1 METNMNNEVI
11 RLPLI
16 TLRGM
21 TILPRMVIRF
31 DISRK
36 KSIKA
41 VEYAM
46 KHERRVFL
54 VPQKSPEPVEPKLD
68 EIYEYG
74 TVCEIRQV
82 IKIPGGP
89 AQVTVE
95 GLYKASADK
104 YELEN
109 PEINYAMTTEVDE
122 SGGFEDNVER
132 EAWRKVVIKA
142 VEDYCNSS
150 GIKSANTVR
159 RLKTI
164 KDDAGFVYEATAET
178 LDDFM
183 LREEILAT
191 DDIEEKYFILSHSI
205 MNEADINDY
214 KEFIISK
221 IKTKIGE
228 QQKEYFINEQIR
240 LLKEELGGEDEDED
254 LDERVKNLNAPEC
267 VKEKLVSEMKKYKS
281 CPKMSSE
288 LQVIKNYIDTLLEF
302 PWSNFT
308 EENNDIKHAE
318 KILNEDHYGLA
329 KVKERIL
336 EFIAVKSLSK
346 ESDAP
351 IICLVG
357 PPGTGKT
364 SVAISVARALN
375 RKYVRICL
383 GGVRDEAEIRG
394 HRRTYVG
401 AMPGRIVEGI
411 SQAGTLNPLML
422 LDEIDKVGTDSR
434 GDTASALLEVLDSA
448 ENSAFHDHFME
459 VPVDLSKCFF
469 MATANDTQTIPK
481 PLLDRMEVIEIN
493 SYTETEKFHIAK
505 EHLIP
510 KQIKKNGLMAKQ
522 LSFSKDAVNGIINGY
537 TREAGVRELE
547 RSIAA
552 VCRKAAA
559 KIVSGETQTNKIKA
573 SNLKEYLGTIKFDKE
588 EALKSDAV
596 GIVKGLAWTAVGGV
610 TLDVEACIM
619 DGKGEITLTGQLGD
633 VMKESAIVALG
644 YIRSKASEYGID
656 KELFENKDIHI
667 HIPEGAVPK
676 DGPSAG
682 ITMTLAMLSAYTN
695 RKVSHEYAMTGEI
708 TLHGNVLP
716 IGGLKE
722 KILAA
727 KNAGIKKIIVPDKNK
742 KDVLDIEAEI
752 LENVEI
758 IYVKKMDDVIRR
770 ALCKED

>member
-1 METNMNNEVI
+1 MNNEVI

-240 LLKEELGGEDEDED
+240 LLKEELGGEDEDEE

-682 ITMTLAMLSAYTN
+682 ITITLAMLSAYTN

-758 IYVKKMDDVIRR
+758 IYAKKMDDVIRR

>member
-1 METNMNNEVI
+1 MNNEVI

-95 GLYKASADK
+95 GLYKAVADK
-104 YELEN
+104 YELEDS
-109 PEINYAMTTEVDE
+109 EINYAMTKEVDE

-221 IKTKIGE
+221 IKTKISE

-240 LLKEELGGEDEDED
+240 LLKEELGGEDEDEE
-254 LDERVKNLNAPEC
+254 LDEKVKNLNAPEC

-394 HRRTYVG
+394 HRRTYVA

-510 KQIKKNGLMAKQ
+510 KQIKKNGLTTKQ
-522 LSFSKDAVNGIINGY
+522 VSFSKDAVNGIIDGY

>member
-1 METNMNNEVI
+1 MNNEVI

-95 GLYKASADK
+95 GLYKAVADK
-104 YELEN
+104 YELEDS
-109 PEINYAMTTEVDE
+109 EINYAMTKEVDE

-221 IKTKIGE
+221 IKTKISE

-240 LLKEELGGEDEDED
+240 LLKEELGGEDEDEE
-254 LDERVKNLNAPEC
+254 LDEKVKNLNALEC

-510 KQIKKNGLMAKQ
+510 KQIKKNGLTTKQ
-522 LSFSKDAVNGIINGY
+522 VSFSKDAVNGIIDGY

>member
-1 METNMNNEVI
+1 MNNEVI

-191 DDIEEKYFILSHSI
+191 DDVEEKYFILSHSI

-221 IKTKIGE
+221 IKTKISE

-522 LSFSKDAVNGIINGY
+522 LSFSKDAVNGIIDGY

>member
-1 METNMNNEVI
+1 MNNEVI

-95 GLYKASADK
+95 GLYKAVADK
-104 YELEN
+104 YELEDS
-109 PEINYAMTTEVDE
+109 EINYAMTKEVDE

-221 IKTKIGE
+221 IKTKISE

-240 LLKEELGGEDEDED
+240 LLKEELGGEDEDEE
-254 LDERVKNLNAPEC
+254 LDEKVKNLNAPEC

-346 ESDAP
+346 ESGAP

-510 KQIKKNGLMAKQ
+510 KQIKKNGLTTKQ
-522 LSFSKDAVNGIINGY
+522 VSFSKDAVNGIIDGY

>member
-1 METNMNNEVI
+1 MNNEVI

-54 VPQKSPEPVEPKLD
+54 VPQKTPEPVEPKLD
-68 EIYEYG
+68 EIYECG

-109 PEINYAMTTEVDE
+109 SEINYAMTTEVDE

-240 LLKEELGGEDEDED
+240 LLKEELGGEDEDEE

-510 KQIKKNGLMAKQ
+510 KQIKKNGLTTKQ
-522 LSFSKDAVNGIINGY
+522 VSFSKDAVNGIIDGY

-727 KNAGIKKIIVPDKNK
+727 QNAGIKKIIVPDKNK

>member
-1 METNMNNEVI
+1 MNNEVI

-191 DDIEEKYFILSHSI
+191 DDVEEKYFILSHSI

-221 IKTKIGE
+221 IKTKISE

-240 LLKEELGGEDEDED
+240 LLKEELGGEDEDEE

-318 KILNEDHYGLA
+318 KILNEDHYGLT

-510 KQIKKNGLMAKQ
+510 KQIKKNGLTTKQ
-522 LSFSKDAVNGIINGY
+522 VSFSKDAVNGIIDGY

>member
-1 METNMNNEVI
+1 MNNEVI

-109 PEINYAMTTEVDE
+109 SEINYAMTTEVDE

-221 IKTKIGE
+221 IKTKISE

-510 KQIKKNGLMAKQ
+510 KQIKKNGLTTKQ
-522 LSFSKDAVNGIINGY
+522 VSFSKDAVNGIIDGY

>member
-1 METNMNNEVI
+1 MNNEVI

-46 KHERRVFL
+46 KHERRVFI

-95 GLYKASADK
+95 GLYKAVADK
-104 YELEN
+104 YELEDS
-109 PEINYAMTTEVDE
+109 EINYAMTKEVDE

-221 IKTKIGE
+221 IKTKISE

-240 LLKEELGGEDEDED
+240 LLKEELGGEDEDEE
-254 LDERVKNLNAPEC
+254 LDEKVKNLNAPEC

-510 KQIKKNGLMAKQ
+510 KQIKKNGLTTKQ
-522 LSFSKDAVNGIINGY
+522 VSFSKDAVNGIIDGY

>member
-1 METNMNNEVI
+1 MNNEVI

-191 DDIEEKYFILSHSI
+191 DDVEEKYFILSHSI

-221 IKTKIGE
+221 IKTKISE

-240 LLKEELGGEDEDED
+240 LLKEELGGEDEDEE
-254 LDERVKNLNAPEC
+254 LDERVKNLNAPGC

-522 LSFSKDAVNGIINGY
+522 LSFSKDAVNGIIDGY

>member
-1 METNMNNEVI
+1 MNNEVI

-95 GLYKASADK
+95 GLYKAVADK
-104 YELEN
+104 YELEDS
-109 PEINYAMTTEVDE
+109 EINYAMTKEVDE

-191 DDIEEKYFILSHSI
+191 DGVEEKYFILSHSI

-221 IKTKIGE
+221 IKTKISE

-318 KILNEDHYGLA
+318 KILNEDHYGLT

-522 LSFSKDAVNGIINGY
+522 LSFSKDAVNGIIDGY

>member
-1 METNMNNEVI
+1 MNNEVI

-95 GLYKASADK
+95 GLYKAVADK
-104 YELEN
+104 YELEDS
-109 PEINYAMTTEVDE
+109 EINYAMTKEVDE

-221 IKTKIGE
+221 IKTKISE

-240 LLKEELGGEDEDED
+240 LLKEELGGEDEDEE
-254 LDERVKNLNAPEC
+254 LDEKVKNLNAPEC

-510 KQIKKNGLMAKQ
+510 KQIKKNGLTTKQ
-522 LSFSKDAVNGIINGY
+522 VSFSKDAVNGIIDGY

-596 GIVKGLAWTAVGGV
+596 GIVKGLAWTAIGGV

>member
-1 METNMNNEVI
+1 MNNEVI

-46 KHERRVFL
+46 KHERKVFL
-54 VPQKSPEPVEPKLD
+54 VPQKTPEPVEPKLD

-95 GLYKASADK
+95 GLYKAAADE

-178 LDDFM
+178 LDDFI

-221 IKTKIGE
+221 IKTKISE
-228 QQKEYFINEQIR
+228 QQKEYFLNEQIR

-254 LDERVKNLNAPEC
+254 LDERVENLNAPEC
-267 VKEKLVSEMKKYKS
+267 VKEKLVSEIKKYKS

-522 LSFSKDAVNGIINGY
+522 LSFSKDAVNGIIDGY

>member
-1 METNMNNEVI
+1 MNNEVI

-221 IKTKIGE
+221 IKTRISE

-240 LLKEELGGEDEDED
+240 LLKEELGGEDEDEE

-510 KQIKKNGLMAKQ
+510 KQIKKNGLTTKQ
-522 LSFSKDAVNGIINGY
+522 VSFSKDAVNGIIDGY

>member
-1 METNMNNEVI
+1 MNNEVI

>member
-1 METNMNNEVI
+1 MNNEVI

-54 VPQKSPEPVEPKLD
+54 VPQKTPEPVEPKLD

-89 AQVTVE
+89 AQVTVD
-95 GLYKASADK
+95 GLYKAAADE

-221 IKTKIGE
+221 IKTKISE

-254 LDERVKNLNAPEC
+254 LDERVENLNAPEC
-267 VKEKLVSEMKKYKS
+267 VKEKLVSEIKKYKS

-493 SYTETEKFHIAK
+493 SYTEPEKFHIAK

-727 KNAGIKKIIVPDKNK
+727 KNAGIKKILVPDKNK
-742 KDVLDIEAEI
+742 KDVLDIEVEI

>member
-1 METNMNNEVI
+1 MNNEVI

-95 GLYKASADK
+95 GLYKAVADK
-104 YELEN
+104 YELEDS
-109 PEINYAMTTEVDE
+109 EINYAMTKEVDE

-191 DDIEEKYFILSHSI
+191 DDVEEKYFILSHSI

-221 IKTKIGE
+221 IKTKISE

-240 LLKEELGGEDEDED
+240 LLKEELGGEDEDEE
-254 LDERVKNLNAPEC
+254 LDEKVKNLNAPEC

-522 LSFSKDAVNGIINGY
+522 VSFSKDAVNGIIDGY

>member
-1 METNMNNEVI
+1 MNNEVI

-109 PEINYAMTTEVDE
+109 SEINYAMTTEVDE

-150 GIKSANTVR
+150 GIKSANIVR

-221 IKTKIGE
+221 IKTKISE

-510 KQIKKNGLMAKQ
+510 KQIKKNGLTTKQ
-522 LSFSKDAVNGIINGY
+522 VSFSKDAVNGIIDGY

>member
-1 METNMNNEVI
+1 MNNEVI

-54 VPQKSPEPVEPKLD
+54 VPQKTPEPVEPKLD

-95 GLYKASADK
+95 GLYKAAADE
-104 YELEN
+104 YELDN

-122 SGGFEDNVER
+122 SGGFEDDVER

-240 LLKEELGGEDEDED
+240 LLKEELGGEDEDKD

-288 LQVIKNYIDTLLEF
+288 LQVIKNYIDTLLDF

>member
-1 METNMNNEVI
+1 MASTPDYYKTLGVPRTATADEIKKAFRKLARKHHPDAGGDEAKFKELNEAYEVLSDEKKRALYDQYGTANENQI
-11 RLPLI
+11 PQGWGGGQGFNVEDI
-16 TLRGM
+16 FGGGGAGGFGGFGGM
-21 TILPRMVIRF
+21 GGGSGIFSVG
-31 DISRK
+31 
-36 KSIKA
+36 KSKA
-41 VEYAM
+41 QLFEKNSPVKVTFKDVAGLAEAKQEVE
-46 KHERRVFL
+46 EIVEFL
-54 VPQKSPEPVEPKLD
+54 KQPQKYTDL
-68 EIYEYG
+68 G
-74 TVCEIRQV
+74 G
-82 IKIPGGP
+82 KIPKG
-89 AQVTVE
+89 A
-95 GLYKASADK
+95 L
-104 YELEN
+104 
-109 PEINYAMTTEVDE
+109 
-122 SGGFEDNVER
+122 
-132 EAWRKVVIKA
+132 
-142 VEDYCNSS
+142 
-150 GIKSANTVR
+150 
-159 RLKTI
+159 
-164 KDDAGFVYEATAET
+164 
-178 LDDFM
+178 
-183 LREEILAT
+183 
-191 DDIEEKYFILSHSI
+191 
-205 MNEADINDY
+205 
-214 KEFIISK
+214 
-221 IKTKIGE
+221 
-228 QQKEYFINEQIR
+228 
-240 LLKEELGGEDEDED
+240 
-254 LDERVKNLNAPEC
+254 
-267 VKEKLVSEMKKYKS
+267 
-281 CPKMSSE
+281 
-288 LQVIKNYIDTLLEF
+288 
-302 PWSNFT
+302 
-308 EENNDIKHAE
+308 
-318 KILNEDHYGLA
+318 
-329 KVKERIL
+329 
-336 EFIAVKSLSK
+336 
-346 ESDAP
+346 
-351 IICLVG
+351 LVG

-510 KQIKKNGLMAKQ
+510 KQIKKNGLTTKQ
-522 LSFSKDAVNGIINGY
+522 VSFSKDAVNGIIDGY

-758 IYVKKMDDVIRR
+758 IYVKKMDDVIR
-770 ALCKED
+770 

>member
-1 METNMNNEVI
+1 MNNEVI

-95 GLYKASADK
+95 GLYKAVADK
-104 YELEN
+104 YELEDS
-109 PEINYAMTTEVDE
+109 EINYAMTKEVDE

-221 IKTKIGE
+221 IKTKISE

-240 LLKEELGGEDEDED
+240 LLKEELGGEDEDEE
-254 LDERVKNLNAPEC
+254 LDEKVKNLNAPEC

-346 ESDAP
+346 ESDAT

-510 KQIKKNGLMAKQ
+510 KQIKKNGLTTKQ
-522 LSFSKDAVNGIINGY
+522 VSFSKDAVNGIIDGY

>member
-1 METNMNNEVI
+1 MNNEVI

-68 EIYEYG
+68 EIYECG

-240 LLKEELGGEDEDED
+240 LLKEELGGEDEDEE

-434 GDTASALLEVLDSA
+434 GDTASALLEVLDSV

-758 IYVKKMDDVIRR
+758 IYAKKMDDVIRR

>member
-1 METNMNNEVI
+1 MNNEVI

-46 KHERRVFL
+46 KHERKVFL
-54 VPQKSPEPVEPKLD
+54 VPQKTPEPVEPKLD

-221 IKTKIGE
+221 IKTKISE

-254 LDERVKNLNAPEC
+254 LDERVENLNAPEC
-267 VKEKLVSEMKKYKS
+267 VKEKLVSEIKKYKS

-493 SYTETEKFHIAK
+493 SYTEPEKFHIAK

>member
-1 METNMNNEVI
+1 M
-11 RLPLI
+11 
-16 TLRGM
+16 
-21 TILPRMVIRF
+21 
-31 DISRK
+31 
-36 KSIKA
+36 
-41 VEYAM
+41 
-46 KHERRVFL
+46 
-54 VPQKSPEPVEPKLD
+54 
-68 EIYEYG
+68 
-74 TVCEIRQV
+74 
-82 IKIPGGP
+82 
-89 AQVTVE
+89 
-95 GLYKASADK
+95 
-104 YELEN
+104 
-109 PEINYAMTTEVDE
+109 
-122 SGGFEDNVER
+122 
-132 EAWRKVVIKA
+132 
-142 VEDYCNSS
+142 EDYCNSS

-254 LDERVKNLNAPEC
+254 LDEMVKNLNAPEC

-351 IICLVG
+351 IICLLG
-357 PPGTGKT
+357 PQGKGKT
-364 SVAISVARALN
+364 YVAISVARALN

>member
-1 METNMNNEVI
+1 MNNEVI

-54 VPQKSPEPVEPKLD
+54 VPQKTPEPVEPKLD

-89 AQVTVE
+89 AQVTVD
-95 GLYKASADK
+95 GLYKAAADE

-221 IKTKIGE
+221 IKTKISE

-254 LDERVKNLNAPEC
+254 LDERVENLNAPEC
-267 VKEKLVSEMKKYKS
+267 VKEKLVSEIKKYKS

-493 SYTETEKFHIAK
+493 SYTEPEKFHIAK

-510 KQIKKNGLMAKQ
+510 KQIKKNGLTTKQ
-522 LSFSKDAVNGIINGY
+522 VSFSKDAVNGIIDGY

-727 KNAGIKKIIVPDKNK
+727 KNAGIKKILVPDKNK

>member
-1 METNMNNEVI
+1 MNNEVI

-82 IKIPGGP
+82 IKIPGGT

-95 GLYKASADK
+95 GLYKAVADK
-104 YELEN
+104 YELEDS
-109 PEINYAMTTEVDE
+109 EINYAMTKEVDE

-221 IKTKIGE
+221 IKTKISE

-240 LLKEELGGEDEDED
+240 LLKEELGGEDEDEE
-254 LDERVKNLNAPEC
+254 LDEKVKNLNAPEC

-510 KQIKKNGLMAKQ
+510 KQIKKNGLTTKQ
-522 LSFSKDAVNGIINGY
+522 VSFSKDAVNGIIDGY

>member
-1 METNMNNEVI
+1 MNNEVI

-191 DDIEEKYFILSHSI
+191 DDVEEKYFILSHSI

-221 IKTKIGE
+221 IKTKISE

-411 SQAGTLNPLML
+411 SQAGTINPLML

-522 LSFSKDAVNGIINGY
+522 VSFSKDAVNGIIDGY

-644 YIRSKASEYGID
+644 YIRSRASEYGID

-727 KNAGIKKIIVPDKNK
+727 KNAGIKKILVPDKNK

>member
-1 METNMNNEVI
+1 MNNEVI

-54 VPQKSPEPVEPKLD
+54 VPQKTPDLVEPKLD
-68 EIYEYG
+68 EIYECG

-510 KQIKKNGLMAKQ
+510 KQIKKNGLTTKQ
-522 LSFSKDAVNGIINGY
+522 VSFSKDAVNGIIDGY

>member
-1 METNMNNEVI
+1 MNNEVI

-54 VPQKSPEPVEPKLD
+54 VPQKTSEPVEPKLD
-68 EIYEYG
+68 EIYECG
-74 TVCEIRQV
+74 TVCEIKQV

-221 IKTKIGE
+221 IKTRISE

-240 LLKEELGGEDEDED
+240 LLKEELGGEDEDEE

-510 KQIKKNGLMAKQ
+510 KQIKKNGLTTKQ
-522 LSFSKDAVNGIINGY
+522 VSFSKDAVNGIIDGY

-573 SNLKEYLGTIKFDKE
+573 SNLKEYLGTTKFDKE

>member
-1 METNMNNEVI
+1 MNNEVI

-95 GLYKASADK
+95 GLYKAVADK
-104 YELEN
+104 YELEDS
-109 PEINYAMTTEVDE
+109 EINYAMTKEVDE

-191 DDIEEKYFILSHSI
+191 DDVEEKYFILSHSI

-221 IKTKIGE
+221 IKTKISE

-240 LLKEELGGEDEDED
+240 LLKEELGGEDEDEE
-254 LDERVKNLNAPEC
+254 LDEKVKNLNAPEC

-522 LSFSKDAVNGIINGY
+522 LSFSKDAVNGIIDGY

>member
-1 METNMNNEVI
+1 MNNEVI

-54 VPQKSPEPVEPKLD
+54 VPQKSPDPVEPKLD
-68 EIYEYG
+68 EIYGCG

-240 LLKEELGGEDEDED
+240 LLKEELGGEDEDKD

-318 KILNEDHYGLA
+318 KILNEDHYGLV

-336 EFIAVKSLSK
+336 EFIVVKSLSK

-510 KQIKKNGLMAKQ
+510 KQIKKNGLTTKQ
-522 LSFSKDAVNGIINGY
+522 VSFSKDAVNGIIDGY

>member
-1 METNMNNEVI
+1 MNNEVI

-95 GLYKASADK
+95 GLYKAVADK
-104 YELEN
+104 YELEDS
-109 PEINYAMTTEVDE
+109 EINYAMTKEVDE

-221 IKTKIGE
+221 IKTKISE

-240 LLKEELGGEDEDED
+240 LLKEELGGEDEDEE
-254 LDERVKNLNAPEC
+254 LDEKVKNLNAPEC

-288 LQVIKNYIDTLLEF
+288 LQVFKNYIDTLLEF

-510 KQIKKNGLMAKQ
+510 KQIKKNGLTTKQ
-522 LSFSKDAVNGIINGY
+522 VSFSKDAVNGIIDGY

>member
-1 METNMNNEVI
+1 MNNEVI

-89 AQVTVE
+89 AHVTVE
-95 GLYKASADK
+95 GLYKAVADK
-104 YELEN
+104 YELEDS
-109 PEINYAMTTEVDE
+109 EINYAMTKEVDE

-221 IKTKIGE
+221 IKTKISE

-240 LLKEELGGEDEDED
+240 LLKEELGGEDEDEE
-254 LDERVKNLNAPEC
+254 LDEKVKNLNAPEC

-510 KQIKKNGLMAKQ
+510 KQIKKNGLTTKQ
-522 LSFSKDAVNGIINGY
+522 VSFSKDAVNGIIDGY

>member
-1 METNMNNEVI
+1 MNNEVI

-46 KHERRVFL
+46 KHERKVFL
-54 VPQKSPEPVEPKLD
+54 VPQKTPEPVEPKLD

-95 GLYKASADK
+95 GLYKAAADE

-178 LDDFM
+178 LDDFI

-221 IKTKIGE
+221 IKTKISE
-228 QQKEYFINEQIR
+228 QQKEYFLNEQIR

-254 LDERVKNLNAPEC
+254 LDERVENLNAPEC
-267 VKEKLVSEMKKYKS
+267 VKEKLVSEIKKYKS

-493 SYTETEKFHIAK
+493 SYTEPEKFHIAK

-656 KELFENKDIHI
+656 KEFFENKDIHI

-727 KNAGIKKIIVPDKNK
+727 KNAGIKKILVPDKNK

>member
-1 METNMNNEVI
+1 MNNEVI

-95 GLYKASADK
+95 GLYKAVADK
-104 YELEN
+104 YELEDS
-109 PEINYAMTTEVDE
+109 EINYAMTKEVDE

-221 IKTKIGE
+221 IKTKISE

-240 LLKEELGGEDEDED
+240 LLKEELGGEDEDEE
-254 LDERVKNLNAPEC
+254 LDEKVKNLNAPEC

-394 HRRTYVG
+394 HRRTYAG

-510 KQIKKNGLMAKQ
+510 KQIKKNGLTTKQ
-522 LSFSKDAVNGIINGY
+522 VSFSKDAVNGIIDGY

>member
-1 METNMNNEVI
+1 MNNEVI

-54 VPQKSPEPVEPKLD
+54 VPQKTPEPVEPKLD

-95 GLYKASADK
+95 GLYKAAADE

-214 KEFIISK
+214 KEFIVSK
-221 IKTKIGE
+221 IKTKISE

-254 LDERVKNLNAPEC
+254 LDERVENLNAPEC
-267 VKEKLVSEMKKYKS
+267 VKEKLVSEIKKYKS

-318 KILNEDHYGLA
+318 KILNEDHYGLV

-493 SYTETEKFHIAK
+493 SYTEPEKFHIAK

-727 KNAGIKKIIVPDKNK
+727 KNAGIKKILVPDKNK

>member
-1 METNMNNEVI
+1 MNNEVI

-95 GLYKASADK
+95 GLYKAVADK
-104 YELEN
+104 YELEDS
-109 PEINYAMTTEVDE
+109 EINYAMTKEVDE

-221 IKTKIGE
+221 IKTKISE

-240 LLKEELGGEDEDED
+240 LLKEELGGEDEDEE
-254 LDERVKNLNAPEC
+254 LDEKVKNLNAPEC

-510 KQIKKNGLMAKQ
+510 KQIKKNGLTTKQ
-522 LSFSKDAVNGIINGY
+522 VSFSKDAVNGIIDGY

-619 DGKGEITLTGQLGD
+619 DGKGEITLTGQFGD

>member
-1 METNMNNEVI
+1 MNNEVI

-95 GLYKASADK
+95 GLYKAVADK

-221 IKTKIGE
+221 IKTKISE

-240 LLKEELGGEDEDED
+240 LLKEELGGEDEDEE
-254 LDERVKNLNAPEC
+254 LDEKVKNLNAPEC

-318 KILNEDHYGLA
+318 KILNEDHYGLT

-522 LSFSKDAVNGIINGY
+522 LSFSKDAVNGIIDGY